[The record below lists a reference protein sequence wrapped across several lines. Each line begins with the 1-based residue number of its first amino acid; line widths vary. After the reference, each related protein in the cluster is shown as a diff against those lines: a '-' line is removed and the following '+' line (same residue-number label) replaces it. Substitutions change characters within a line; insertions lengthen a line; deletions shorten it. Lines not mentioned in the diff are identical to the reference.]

1 MAIAGRRRWWQD
13 TQSRR
18 HLGVGFVVSVVFV
31 AACGGGTGV
40 SQDVFS
46 TGHVSS
52 DGPGGDATVGLET
65 YRTVGCSA
73 CHGGDGEGGIG
84 PALAGHTEDQIFR
97 QVRTPKGDVMPPFP
111 TGVLS
116 DEDVKD
122 IYAWVETLGG
132 EMAMAPHGEEPAEGT
147 PEGGDHGPEM
157 TPTEAAHL
165 RLMLVSI
172 DTENPEDAVRHI
184 EHVALHGGDP
194 ELLELTDSLLAD
206 LAAGDSHAAEQR
218 ALAALGPDIS
228 EKFDVVTAHIGMA
241 LSSVDRGDDPDVEYH
256 LAEAANASVDH
267 DHGATLQGFL
277 DDWRSGED
285 RHAVIDAL
293 YGALDLEHP
302 PH

>member
-1 MAIAGRRRWWQD
+1 MATAGRRWWWQD
-13 TQSRR
+13 TRR
-18 HLGVGFVVSVVFV
+18 KRRLAIGFVVSTIFI
-31 AACGGGTGV
+31 AACSGGNGV
-40 SQDVFS
+40 SQDVFFTEHIS
-46 TGHVSS
+46 ATV
-52 DGPGGDATVGLET
+52 PGGDATVGFET

-116 DEDVKD
+116 DDDIRDV
-122 IYAWVETLGG
+122 YAWVVTLGG
-132 EMAMAPHGEEPAEGT
+132 EMAMAPHGEEPAEGAA
-147 PEGGDHGPEM
+147 EGGDHGPGM

-172 DTENPEDAVRHI
+172 DTENPEDAIRHI

-194 ELLELTDSLLAD
+194 ELLELTDALLAD
-206 LAAGDSHAAEQR
+206 LVAGDPHAAEQR

-241 LSSVDRGDDPDVEYH
+241 LSSFDRGDDPDVEYH
-256 LAEAANASVDH
+256 LVEAADASANH
-267 DHGATLQGFL
+267 DHAATLQGFL

-285 RHAVIDAL
+285 RHTVIDAL